1 MYPPIRSNHE
11 IKIFWVIWNGPSATI
26 ISELFF
32 WLAFLFP
39 IAHKTQKKGK
49 RGFVWT
55 YFVGLAALGLGF
67 ALDAGFSS
75 LTCFIG
81 VPQQTTSQSS
91 QPQTSSTRITSPQ
104 LSHLYFSPFFF
115 AKNFTSKEN
124 SCSHIAFLEKQEFY
138 RFRFRGKK
146 HEPHFSSLQANVRFV
161 IRALLF
167 RGALY
172 LCVSPSPIWF

>member
-1 MYPPIRSNHE
+1 MYPIRSNYE
-11 IKIFWVIWNGPSATI
+11 IKIFWVIWYSPSATI
-26 ISELFF
+26 VSVLFF

-39 IAHKTQKKGK
+39 IAHKNQKKRK
-49 RGFVWT
+49 RGFVGT
-55 YFVGLAALGLGF
+55 YFAGLAALGLGF

-91 QPQTSSTRITSPQ
+91 QPQTSSTTMTSPQ

-124 SCSHIAFLEKQEFY
+124 SCSHNCFLGEA
-138 RFRFRGKK
+138 GI
-146 HEPHFSSLQANVRFV
+146 LQV
-161 IRALLF
+161 
-167 RGALY
+167 
-172 LCVSPSPIWF
+172 